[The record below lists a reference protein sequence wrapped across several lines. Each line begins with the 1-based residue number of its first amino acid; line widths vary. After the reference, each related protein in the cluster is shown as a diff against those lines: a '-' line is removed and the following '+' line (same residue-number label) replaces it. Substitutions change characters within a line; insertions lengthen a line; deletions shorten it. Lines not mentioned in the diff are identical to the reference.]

1 MGPYSN
7 FWRIK
12 EEKLM
17 ISGNLVRISYYLILA
32 FAAGNFVLC
41 PGMVYASVNDEL
53 IVAASEGNLARAK
66 DLVARGADVNAKDKF
81 SKTPLIQAAS
91 KGYAVI
97 VEYLIGKRAD
107 VNAKDNSGSTP
118 LSHAVYNGN
127 SKIVT
132 FLIENGADVNKRNHT
147 GKTALFAAVRTGN
160 VEILRLLI
168 DKGAE
173 IGVKGRRDYVTPL
186 MEASDGGHTEIAKI
200 LIEKG
205 ANINAKQVSG
215 LTPLYMAAFN
225 LHTATVKLLINGGA
239 NINAVDMNG
248 GTILTALASVPFK
261 DIEVAMV
268 MSGTT
273 ARRISAGMAK
283 MVKLLLENGADPNI
297 RDNDGKTA
305 LIEAKEN
312 RHSEIAKL
320 LIQAGAEE

>member
-1 MGPYSN
+1 
-7 FWRIK
+7 
-12 EEKLM
+12 M
-17 ISGNLVRISYYLILA
+17 ISGNLLSTVRDSLVRVSYYLILA
-32 FAAGNFVLC
+32 FAACSFVLC
-41 PGMVYASVNDEL
+41 PSMAYASVNDEL
-53 IVAASEGNLARAK
+53 IIAASEGNLARAK

-107 VNAKDNSGSTP
+107 VNAKDNSGRTP

-132 FLIENGADVNKRNHT
+132 FLIENGADVNKRDNT

-173 IGVKGRRDYVTPL
+173 IDVKGKRDYVTPL
-186 MEASDGGHTEIAKI
+186 MEASERGHTEIAKI

-205 ANINAKQVSG
+205 ADINAKQITG
-215 LTPLYMAAFN
+215 LTSLRMAAFN
-225 LHTATVKLLINGGA
+225 LDTAMVKLLINSGA

-248 GTILTALASVPFK
+248 GTILTALASVSYK
-261 DIEVAMV
+261 EMMMGGA

-273 ARRISAGMAK
+273 TRRVRADMAK

-320 LIQAGAEE
+320 LIQAGAKK